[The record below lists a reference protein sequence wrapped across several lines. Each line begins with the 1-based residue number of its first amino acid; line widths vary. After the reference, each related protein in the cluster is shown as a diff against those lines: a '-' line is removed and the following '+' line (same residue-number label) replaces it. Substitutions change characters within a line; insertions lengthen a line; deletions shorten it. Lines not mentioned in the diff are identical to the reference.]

1 MTNKIVYGV
10 IDDSFSTGKISDS
23 FRSGIIDEVFK
34 FVTASGAV
42 LTGILTE
49 DGVYIN
55 TEDGQVI
62 IPE

>member
-10 IDDSFSTGKISDS
+10 IDDSFSIGKISDS
-23 FRSGIIDEVFK
+23 FKSGVIDEVFK
-34 FVTASGAV
+34 FVTASGV

-49 DGVYIN
+49 DGFNII

-62 IPE
+62 KPE